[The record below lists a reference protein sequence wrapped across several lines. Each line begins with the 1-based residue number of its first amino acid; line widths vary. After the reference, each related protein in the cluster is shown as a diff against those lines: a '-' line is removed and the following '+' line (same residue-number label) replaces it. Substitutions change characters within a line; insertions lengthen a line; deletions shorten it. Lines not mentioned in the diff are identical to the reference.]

1 VNTPAFQTLFDG
13 TDLDGW
19 RERSLGSGPSEVER
33 ALAGSSGGLERAAA
47 LLSPC
52 AATRYLEDMAKLAHD
67 ITVRR
72 FGRVLQMYAP
82 LYVSNEC
89 IDTCTYCGFSREH
102 PVRRITLKAEEAA
115 REAAIL
121 RRKGFRHILLVSGE
135 HPRIVST
142 GYLAEVVR
150 KLRGDFASIAIEV
163 APQHEEGYRE
173 LVEAGVD
180 ALTVYQET
188 YDREVYAAVHLSG
201 RKKNFDW
208 RLATP
213 ERAARAGMKRIN
225 IGALFGLA
233 DWRRDALATF
243 LHADWMQRVLWRTQ
257 VSVSMPR
264 LRGAIGAIAA
274 PQPVDDRSLAQFTCA
289 MRICLP
295 DVGLVLSTRE
305 PGALRDGL
313 VRLGITQLSAG
324 SHTEP
329 GGYEN
334 PSEDAEQFEVADDR
348 TPDEV
353 ARHLKALGY
362 EVVWKDWEPVLHG
375 PSLFRSAEAG

>member
-1 VNTPAFQTLFDG
+1 MRSFQELFDA
-13 TDLDGW
+13 TDFDAWAAQSAAATDAQVLDALHG
-19 RERSLGSGPSEVER
+19 RSTG
-33 ALAGSSGGLERAAA
+33 LARMAA
-47 LLSPC
+47 LLSDR
-52 AATRYLEDMAKLAHD
+52 AAESALEQMARLAHQ
-67 ITVRR
+67 ITVQR

-89 IDTCTYCGFSREH
+89 IDSCTYCGFSREH
-102 PVRRITLKAEEAA
+102 SIRRITLKVEEAA
-115 REAAIL
+115 REAAL
-121 RRKGFRHILLVSGE
+121 LKAQGFRHLLLVSGE

-142 GYLAEVVR
+142 GYLASVVR
-150 KLRGDFASIAIEV
+150 RLRADFASIAIEV
-163 APQHEEGYRE
+163 APQNTEGYRE

-188 YDREVYAAVHLSG
+188 YDRAVYAAVHTGG

-213 ERAARAGMKRIN
+213 ERAAQAGVKRIN

-243 LHADWMQRVLWRTQ
+243 LHAEWMQRVLWRTQ

-264 LRGAIGAIAA
+264 LQGAIESIAA
-274 PQPVDDRSLAQFTCA
+274 PSPMPDRALVQFVCA
-289 MRICLP
+289 MRICRP

-305 PGALRDGL
+305 AAPLRDGI

-334 PSEDAEQFEVADDR
+334 PHADAEQFEVADER
-348 TPDEV
+348 SPGEV
-353 ARHLKALGY
+353 AARMRALGY
-362 EVVWKDWEPVLHG
+362 EVVWKDWEPSLHG
-375 PSLFRSAEAG
+375 LVRSAGG

>member
-1 VNTPAFQTLFDG
+1 MKATGFQELFDG
-13 TDLDGW
+13 TDLPRW
-19 RERSLGSGPSEVER
+19 RERCLGSDR
-33 ALAGSSGGLERAAA
+33 ADVIAAMDGSTTGLDRAAA
-47 LLSPC
+47 LLSPVASAEFLEAMAQ
-52 AATRYLEDMAKLAHD
+52 AAHR
-67 ITVRR
+67 ITVQR

-89 IDTCTYCGFSREH
+89 IDSCTYCGFSREH
-102 PVRRITLKAEEAA
+102 AVRRITLKVEEAA
-115 REAAIL
+115 REAEIL
-121 RRKGFRHILLVSGE
+121 SRQGFRHILLVSGE

-142 GYLAEVVR
+142 GYLASVVR
-150 KLRGDFASIAIEV
+150 RLRGDFASIAIEV
-163 APQHEEGYRE
+163 APQHEDGYRE

-188 YDREVYAAVHLSG
+188 YDREVYASVHLSG

-213 ERAARAGMKRIN
+213 ERAAAAGIKRIN

-233 DWRRDALATF
+233 EWRHDALATF
-243 LHADWMQRVLWRTQ
+243 LHAEWMQRVLWRTQ

-264 LRGAIGAIAA
+264 LQGAIGAIDA
-274 PQPVDDRSLAQFTCA
+274 PNPMDDRALVQFICA

-305 PGALRDGL
+305 PASLRDGI

-324 SHTEP
+324 SQTEP
-329 GGYEN
+329 GGYEHPDEN
-334 PSEDAEQFEVADDR
+334 AEQFVVADDR
-348 TPDEV
+348 SPAE
-353 ARHLKALGY
+353 LSCLLNELGY
-362 EVVWKDWEPVLHG
+362 EVVWKDWEPSLHG
-375 PSLFRSAEAG
+375 SALAHSARG